1 MKKHIPNF
9 ITCLNLFSGCLAIY
23 FIFQQQLTSAA
34 YLVALAAVF
43 DFWDGLVARIL
54 HVHSELGKQLD
65 SLADMVS
72 FGVVPGTM
80 MLQLLKLS
88 LERQPTLGTEVGT
101 WLPFAGFILT
111 IFSALRLA
119 KFNLDTRQT
128 SSFIGVPTP
137 ANTILIVSLP
147 LILANDTYGLSG
159 IILNPFALLGI
170 TLLFSYLLI
179 SEVPLFAL
187 KFKNMRWQD
196 NQKQF
201 IFLGLA
207 IVLFTWLNFTAVPIL
222 VAFYILLSLFKP
234 SSI

>member
-1 MKKHIPNF
+1 MKKHLPNL
-9 ITCLNLFSGCLAIY
+9 ITCLNLFCGCLAVY
-23 FIFQQQLTSAA
+23 FIFQQKLTIAA
-34 YLVALAAVF
+34 YLVALAVAF
-43 DFWDGLVARIL
+43 DFWDGMIARLL
-54 HVHSELGKQLD
+54 HVHSEIGKQLD

-72 FGVVPGTM
+72 FGVVPGAM
-80 MLQLLKLS
+80 MLQLLKMS
-88 LERQPTLGTEVGT
+88 LAENTSFGAGAEE

-137 ANTILIVSLP
+137 TNTMLMVSFP

-159 IILNPFALLGI
+159 IILNPFFLLGI

-187 KFKNMRWQD
+187 KFKNFKWQD

-207 IVLFTWLNFTAVPIL
+207 IVLLSWLNFTAVPLL
-222 VAFYILLSLFKP
+222 VAFYVLISLIKP
-234 SSI
+234 SAI